1 MTASINTE
9 DLARSL
15 NISVLSVELRIWR
28 MLLLMGYEPEPKVSK
43 LGFLDLVEAK
53 LLGLLELSDEEARE
67 LMRELSM
74 KKA

>member
-67 LMRELSM
+67 LMRELAM